1 MGKGTNCALTLAGA
15 ILFQTAMWA
24 QPAPQMRTRYF
35 TSLSNVEVEQYLKR
49 NDVIFV
55 PVGTSESFGTMPNDM
70 EYTMAEAYAL
80 KMAEEADG
88 LILPHIIYLYPGVTV
103 TGAGSVYVPEEL
115 SGAYLK
121 SIAHSLL
128 RQGFRHQIWLSAH
141 GPSDQ
146 FVAGM
151 VRQFFEETKDPILY
165 IHVRYLNRAGSGG
178 DTSQNAEPGRGGR
191 RQGES
196 PNTFR
201 TVGYG
206 AYKVVGR
213 MGDLP
218 LNLDVPAPAGPPLP
232 RPPDSSI
239 LSRLAPESSA
249 IGSYDPD
256 PEHNGGRPL
265 QSVHLTREQ
274 LDKLCSEGASMIEA
288 SVKAADIKK
297 IVQAVK
303 DQDQYVREV
312 IVPKFKDIL
321 PKDQFH

>member
-1 MGKGTNCALTLAGA
+1 MLRGIPCALALAGSVLIHISA
-15 ILFQTAMWA
+15 WG
-24 QPAPQMRTRYF
+24 QPVPQMRTRYF

-80 KMAEEADG
+80 KMAQEADG

-103 TGAGSVYVPEEL
+103 TGVGSVYVPEEV

-165 IHVRYLNRAGSGG
+165 IHVPYLNRAGRSGEI
-178 DTSQNAEPGRGGR
+178 SQNAEPGRGRG
-191 RQGES
+191 GS
-196 PNTFR
+196 VNAFR
-201 TVGYG
+201 AVGYG

-218 LNLDVPAPAGPPLP
+218 LNLDVPAAAEPPLP
-232 RPPDSSI
+232 RPPDSAI

-256 PEHNGGRPL
+256 AEHNGGRPL
-265 QSVHLTREQ
+265 QSVHVTPEQ
-274 LDKLCSEGASMIEA
+274 LEKLCSEGAAMIEA
-288 SVKAADIKK
+288 SVKADDIKK

-303 DQDQYVREV
+303 DQDKYVHEV
-312 IVPKFKDIL
+312 ILPKFKDIL
-321 PKDQFH
+321 PKDKFQ

>member
-1 MGKGTNCALTLAGA
+1 
-15 ILFQTAMWA
+15 
-24 QPAPQMRTRYF
+24 MRTRYF
-35 TSLSNVEVEQYLKR
+35 TSLSNIEVEQYLKR

-55 PVGTSESFGTMPNDM
+55 PVGTSESFGVMPNDM

-88 LILPHIIYLYPGVTV
+88 LLLPHIIYLYPGVTV
-103 TGAGSVYVPEEL
+103 TGPGSVYVPEEM
-115 SGAYLK
+115 SWAYLK

-165 IHVRYLNRAGSGG
+165 IHIPYLNRAGRGG
-178 DTSQNAEPGRGGR
+178 ETSQNAQPGRGRGG
-191 RQGES
+191 QGGS
-196 PNTFR
+196 PNAFR
-201 TVGYG
+201 TLGYG
-206 AYKVVGR
+206 AYKIVGR

-218 LNLDVPAPAGPPLP
+218 LNLDVPASPERPLP
-232 RPPDSSI
+232 RPPDASI

-256 PEHNGGRPL
+256 PEHNGGTPL
-265 QSVHLTREQ
+265 QSVHFTREQ
-274 LDKLCSEGASMIEA
+274 LEKLCSEGAAIIEA

-297 IVQAVK
+297 IVEAVK
-303 DQDQYVREV
+303 DQDKYVRE
-312 IVPKFKDIL
+312 IVVPRFKDIL
-321 PKDQFH
+321 PKDKFQ

>member
-1 MGKGTNCALTLAGA
+1 
-15 ILFQTAMWA
+15 
-24 QPAPQMRTRYF
+24 MRTRYF

-103 TGAGSVYVPEEL
+103 TGVGSVYVEEEL

-165 IHVRYLNRAGSGG
+165 IHVPYLNRSGA
-178 DTSQNAEPGRGGR
+178 QPGRGGR
-191 RQGES
+191 GDS
-196 PNTFR
+196 PNSFR
-201 TVGYG
+201 SIGYG
-206 AYKVVGR
+206 SYKVVGR

-218 LNLDVPAPAGPPLP
+218 LNLDIPASTAPPLP

-265 QSVHLTREQ
+265 PSIHLTREQ
-274 LDKLCSEGASMIEA
+274 LEKLCSDGAAMIEA

-303 DQDQYVREV
+303 DQDKYVHDV
-312 IVPKFKDIL
+312 IVPKYKDIL
-321 PKDQFH
+321 PKDKMQ

>member
-1 MGKGTNCALTLAGA
+1 MRKRIPGVVALTASVLMQFAAWG
-15 ILFQTAMWA
+15 

-80 KMAEEADG
+80 KMANEADG
-88 LILPHIIYLYPGVTV
+88 LILPHVIYLYPGVTV
-103 TGAGSVYVPEEL
+103 TGPGSVYVPEEM

-165 IHVRYLNRAGSGG
+165 IHVPYLNRAANVNS
-178 DTSQNAEPGRGGR
+178 
-191 RQGES
+191 
-196 PNTFR
+196 FR
-201 TVGYG
+201 TIGYG
-206 AYKVVGR
+206 SYKVVGR

-218 LNLDVPAPAGPPLP
+218 LNLDVPAPTGPPLP
-232 RPPDSSI
+232 RPPDSAI

-256 PEHNGGRPL
+256 PEHNGGKPL
-265 QSVHLTREQ
+265 ESIHLTREQ
-274 LDKLCSEGASMIEA
+274 LDKLCTEGAAMIEA
-288 SVKAADIKK
+288 SVKAADIRK

-303 DQDQYVREV
+303 DQDKYVRDV
-312 IVPKFKDIL
+312 ILPKYKDIL
-321 PKDQFH
+321 PKDQF